1 VDHSP
6 AEIDVIP
13 GELAEFARAQA
24 EGDRDDEER
33 LESLGGVGR
42 VVQTEVAPT

>member
-24 EGDRDDEER
+24 EGDRYDEEGLQPLVR
-33 LESLGGVGR
+33 VGR
-42 VVQTEVAPT
+42 VVQA

>member
-13 GELAEFARAQA
+13 GELAEFAGAQA
-24 EGDRDDEER
+24 AGDRDDEER
-33 LESLGGVGR
+33 LQSLVRVGR
-42 VVQTEVAPT
+42 VVQA